1 MRDGYMT
8 LNATLSVAHKPPAT
22 EGIDASGVEEGRII
36 QILRTSTIATGGER
50 QADHAF
56 LQFLLDKGTIGAWY
70 SMENGPVSEVLFS
83 RTTDTKMLKDTFA
96 PYPAAK
102 AGAAKIVVWRQWL
115 SKGVV
120 K

>member
-1 MRDGYMT
+1 MT
-8 LNATLSVAHKPPAT
+8 LNATLSVAHRPLAT
-22 EGIDASGVEEGRII
+22 EGIDASGVEEVRII
-36 QILRTSTIATGGER
+36 QILPTSTIATGGER

-56 LQFLLDKGTIGAWY
+56 LQSLLDKGTIGAWY

-83 RTTDTKMLKDTFA
+83 RTTDTKMLDDTFA
-96 PYPAAK
+96 QYLATK
-102 AGAAKIVVWRQWL
+102 SGIAKIVVWRQWL